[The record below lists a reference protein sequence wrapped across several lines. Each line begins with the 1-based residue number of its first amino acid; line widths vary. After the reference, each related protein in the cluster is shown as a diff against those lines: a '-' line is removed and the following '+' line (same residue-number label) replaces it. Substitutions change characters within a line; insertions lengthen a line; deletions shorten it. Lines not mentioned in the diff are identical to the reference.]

1 MVQSAKN
8 SRWMMYP
15 CHLCKCWLA
24 TQRKRTMGVLLNMH
38 SHGESCRDVER
49 HHDSVKKMNSK
60 AGQFT
65 EFCTFEK
72 AFMAYF

>member
-1 MVQSAKN
+1 
-8 SRWMMYP
+8 
-15 CHLCKCWLA
+15 
-24 TQRKRTMGVLLNMH
+24 MGVLLNMH

>member
-1 MVQSAKN
+1 MIKSKVQKIVE
-8 SRWMMYP
+8 MMYP

-38 SHGESCRDVER
+38 SHGSHVENTER
-49 HHDSVKKMNSK
+49 HDSVKKKESK

-65 EFCTFEK
+65 AFLHFEK
-72 AFMAYF
+72 GK